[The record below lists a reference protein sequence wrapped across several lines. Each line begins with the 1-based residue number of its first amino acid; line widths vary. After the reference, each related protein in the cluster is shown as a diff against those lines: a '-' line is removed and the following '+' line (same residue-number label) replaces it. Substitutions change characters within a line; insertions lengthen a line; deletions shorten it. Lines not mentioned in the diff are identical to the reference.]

1 MRGGGSHA
9 AMLVAKL
16 RKRMKL
22 RKTMLLTRLVAR
34 VAVNR
39 SCATGRVQIGGV
51 SIGGSSCLIF
61 VNQAEID

>member
-1 MRGGGSHA
+1 
-9 AMLVAKL
+9 
-16 RKRMKL
+16 
-22 RKTMLLTRLVAR
+22 MLLTRLVAR